1 MNIYIGNLPKDM
13 EEEELFEMFT
23 EYGSVKTVKIIRDRH
38 TKISRGYGFIEMDD
52 EKAAREAIN
61 DWDQGSIDDN
71 IISVKVAYSSL
82 KKRSVMNQAHA
93 S

>member
-13 EEEELFEMFT
+13 EEDELSEMFS
-23 EYGSVKTVKIIRDRH
+23 EYGSVRTVKIIRDRH

-52 EKAAREAIN
+52 EKAALTAIN

-71 IISVKVAYSSL
+71 IISVKIAYSSQ
-82 KKRSVMNQAHA
+82 KKRSVLNQATA

>member
-13 EEEELFEMFT
+13 EEDELFEMFT
-23 EYGSVKTVKIIRDRH
+23 EYGSVRTVKIIRDRH
-38 TKISRGYGFIEMDD
+38 TRISRGYGFVEMDD
-52 EKAAREAIN
+52 EKAALEAIN

-71 IISVKVAYSSL
+71 IINVKIAYSSQ
-82 KKRSVMNQAHA
+82 KKRAVMNQTPA